1 MNNHAI
7 LNSLLPFAN
16 IPIDYAVI
24 SDLFANYRSPKD
36 KIATLEKIGMLIRIK
51 KGVYVIS
58 PQITKSKLS
67 VELIANHLYGP
78 SYVSLHSA
86 LSYYGLIPERVH
98 IITSVTTK
106 RAKRFTNSLGTFDYE
121 TISTDYY
128 SVGIR
133 QQTTEAGHFF
143 LIASPEKAV
152 CDLIQAS
159 SGLRLQ
165 SSKAM
170 LSYLEDDMRIDLAM
184 LQNWDKDIIRQC
196 IETGKKKTTL
206 SFLLKILGK

>member
-1 MNNHAI
+1 MNDYAI

-121 TISTDYY
+121 TSSTDYY

-133 QQTTEAGHFF
+133 QQITEAGHFF